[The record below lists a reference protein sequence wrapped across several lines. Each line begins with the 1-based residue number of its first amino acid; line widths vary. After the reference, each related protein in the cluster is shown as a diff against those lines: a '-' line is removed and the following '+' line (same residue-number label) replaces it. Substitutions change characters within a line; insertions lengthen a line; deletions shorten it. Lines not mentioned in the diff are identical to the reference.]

1 MPPWTR
7 SISNYW
13 IDAPMTDF
21 LKMMQQAQE
30 MTGKL
35 AEVQELLGRQTVTG
49 SAGGG
54 LVRVEADGKGQVK
67 RVSIDPSVVNP
78 ADVEMLEDLLAAAV
92 QEAQRKARELGE
104 GEMKKLTGSLGLP
117 GLGGLPFKLPF

>member
-1 MPPWTR
+1 
-7 SISNYW
+7 
-13 IDAPMTDF
+13 MTDF

-35 AEVQELLGRQTVTG
+35 QEVQDNLAKQTVTG

-54 LVRVEADGKGQVK
+54 MVRVEADGKGQIK
-67 RVSIDPSVVNP
+67 RVSVDPSVVNP
-78 ADVEMLEDLLAAAV
+78 ADVEMLEDLLAVAA

-104 GEMKKLTGSLGLP
+104 AEMKKMAGGLGIP

>member
-1 MPPWTR
+1 
-7 SISNYW
+7 
-13 IDAPMTDF
+13 MTDF
-21 LKMMQQAQE
+21 MKMLQQAQQ

-35 AEVQELLGRQTVTG
+35 QEVQESLARQTVVG
-49 SAGGG
+49 MAGGG
-54 LVRVEADGKGQVK
+54 LVKVEADGKGQVK

-78 ADVEMLEDLLAAAV
+78 ADVEMLEDLLAVAA

-104 GEMKKLTGSLGLP
+104 EEMKKAAGGL

>member
-1 MPPWTR
+1 
-7 SISNYW
+7 
-13 IDAPMTDF
+13 MTDF

-35 AEVQELLGRQTVTG
+35 QEVQDELGRLTVTG
-49 SAGGG
+49 AAGGG
-54 LVRVEADGKGQVK
+54 LVKVEADGKGTVK

-78 ADVEMLEDLLAAAV
+78 GDVEMLEELIVVAV
-92 QEAQRKARELGE
+92 QDAQKKAKEAGE
-104 GEMKKLTGSLGLP
+104 TEMKKLAGGM

>member
-1 MPPWTR
+1 
-7 SISNYW
+7 
-13 IDAPMTDF
+13 MTDF

-35 AEVQELLGRQTVTG
+35 QQVQDELGRLTVTG
-49 SAGGG
+49 AAGGG
-54 LVRVEADGKGQVK
+54 LVKVEADGKGTVK

-78 ADVEMLEDLLAAAV
+78 GDVELLEELIAVAV
-92 QEAQRKARELGE
+92 QEAQKKAKEAGEAEL
-104 GEMKKLTGSLGLP
+104 KKMTGGL